1 MRPAEAYKMKKA
13 QGEVLTAALEH
24 EKILRLTIRGDALDA
39 RSWTAVPVGGGK
51 AVPLAGFGPS
61 DGDESVYV
69 SVRQEK
75 DGQHEFVALAEVLA
89 GAAPLALLAEA
100 DVKSR
105 FCPRLFYARPDAP
118 AAAAPMTRWEHADL
132 TPHGSW
138 TNYSVVPWL
147 SLGRTRA
154 LLLSDEETLC
164 RDVPTEPIFHH
175 LELVVNCHQDR
186 PGRPYKAGSPWAS
199 GSPPKVVANAV
210 HKWYSSRGANIN
222 AKIDAINE
230 ATWDALQ
237 RGTVAVH
244 CLAGIHRAACIA
256 ACMFLYRHYVLGH
269 AHVPADAADIYR
281 KLQSVRPHVSPAYE
295 DILRGYEAY
304 LKQKARR

>member
-1 MRPAEAYKMKKA
+1 MFHDHIEL
-13 QGEVLTAALEH
+13 V
-24 EKILRLTIRGDALDA
+24 DA
-39 RSWTAVPVGGGK
+39 RGG
-51 AVPLAGFGPS
+51 S
-61 DGDESVYV
+61 
-69 SVRQEK
+69 
-75 DGQHEFVALAEVLA
+75 
-89 GAAPLALLAEA
+89 GASSE
-100 DVKSR
+100 DR
-105 FCPRLFYARPDAP
+105 ARPDAP

-230 ATWDALQ
+230 APWDAALRLACARHLSELLEAAGDRAGALAATPRKQ
-237 RGTVAVH
+237 AVSYTH
-244 CLAGIHRAACIA
+244 LT
-256 ACMFLYRHYVLGH
+256 L
-269 AHVPADAADIYR
+269 PT
-281 KLQSVRPHVSPAYE
+281 
-295 DILRGYEAY
+295 
-304 LKQKARR
+304 KA